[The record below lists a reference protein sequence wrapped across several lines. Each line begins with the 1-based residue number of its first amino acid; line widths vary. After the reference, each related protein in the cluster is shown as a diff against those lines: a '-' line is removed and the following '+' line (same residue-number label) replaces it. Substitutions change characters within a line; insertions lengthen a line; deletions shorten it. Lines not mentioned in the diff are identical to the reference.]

1 MTDQSSRKFE
11 TLDDLRDRQELAW
24 QRGERLLVESLAD
37 AVSAPARDAKLL
49 ILITAEVTLR
59 RQLGETCT
67 SAEYLQRFPQ
77 FAEAL
82 RIHFA
87 SLEAEDMKASLSEE
101 THSFIAGGVDQSQ
114 TKGNPQRPSRT
125 EAGRTN
131 GTLDHQARKPPSAVV
146 EGMVRDS
153 LAEREEQVDRTTAA
167 DHAESRT
174 SALASERFHRDHP
187 ACGKCHAAVHS
198 GWTESSVACRGT
210 QDRQPG
216 TVAHAY
222 PASR

>member
-11 TLDDLRDRQELAW
+11 TLDDLRDRQELTW

-87 SLEAEDMKASLSEE
+87 SLEVEDKKASLPKE
-101 THSFIAGGVDQSQ
+101 THSFIVGAVDQSQ
-114 TKGNPQRPSRT
+114 TTIIQPTPSSVSDPNEQTYLGPQQQS
-125 EAGRTN
+125 
-131 GTLDHQARKPPSAVV
+131 VV
-146 EGMVRDS
+146 ESKPADAKVPVT
-153 LAEREEQVDRTTAA
+153 LPATA
-167 DHAESRT
+167 T
-174 SALASERFHRDHP
+174 
-187 ACGKCHAAVHS
+187 
-198 GWTESSVACRGT
+198 
-210 QDRQPG
+210 
-216 TVAHAY
+216 
-222 PASR
+222 